1 MLFLHEYRAQALPS
15 RLAGASSPGQPA
27 RMALLS
33 LPPRR
38 CLAAC
43 TQLPAGASVLQLTSV
58 NYVKHPRVPWE
69 DDNVGTGDG
78 WEVGAGGAA
87 GGDLSLSAPG
97 ACATP
102 GMGPFAARLVL
113 GMGLTPPE
121 ELAWGCDP
129 GTGAGIMSDTGEE
142 CVAPPVNTQPCPQGC
157 RREGHAVG
165 REPRQAEAAGP
176 GKVPWCEGGTVAGRA
191 GGVHRCG
198 SPKPCQR

>member
-1 MLFLHEYRAQALPS
+1 M
-15 RLAGASSPGQPA
+15 
-27 RMALLS
+27 LS

-78 WEVGAGGAA
+78 WGVGAGGAA
-87 GGDLSLSAPG
+87 GGELSLSVLG
-97 ACATP
+97 VCATP
-102 GMGPFAARLVL
+102 RMGPFAARLIL
-113 GMGLTPPE
+113 GTGLIPLE

-129 GTGAGIMSDTGEE
+129 GSGGGVMSDTGEE
-142 CVAPPVNTQPCPQGC
+142 CVAPPVSTQACPQGC
-157 RREGHAVG
+157 RQEGHTVG

-176 GKVPWCEGGTVAGRA
+176 GKVRGVGVAQWREGREGCA
-191 GGVHRCG
+191 GGGALNPLNTDCRSAWQG
-198 SPKPCQR
+198 MRNLPK

>member
-1 MLFLHEYRAQALPS
+1 
-15 RLAGASSPGQPA
+15 
-27 RMALLS
+27 MAVLS

-78 WEVGAGGAA
+78 WGVGAGGAA
-87 GGDLSLSAPG
+87 GGELSLSVLG
-97 ACATP
+97 VCATP
-102 GMGPFAARLVL
+102 RMGPFAARLIL
-113 GMGLTPPE
+113 GTGLTPLE

-129 GTGAGIMSDTGEE
+129 GSGGGVMSDTGEE
-142 CVAPPVNTQPCPQGC
+142 CVAPPVSTQACPQGC
-157 RREGHAVG
+157 RQEGHTVG

-176 GKVPWCEGGTVAGRA
+176 GKVPWCGGGTVAGRA
-191 GGVHRCG
+191 GGVCRWG
-198 SPKPCQR
+198 SPEPSQH